1 MHKNML
7 FLLIPISVFDHYGQ
21 VPRVADY
28 KGRKLSR
35 KLKNLENREE
45 MRHSEVASSETPEE
59 P

>member
-1 MHKNML
+1 ML
-7 FLLIPISVFDHYGQ
+7 FFLIPISVFDHYGQ

-45 MRHSEVASSETPEE
+45 MRHSEAASSETPEE